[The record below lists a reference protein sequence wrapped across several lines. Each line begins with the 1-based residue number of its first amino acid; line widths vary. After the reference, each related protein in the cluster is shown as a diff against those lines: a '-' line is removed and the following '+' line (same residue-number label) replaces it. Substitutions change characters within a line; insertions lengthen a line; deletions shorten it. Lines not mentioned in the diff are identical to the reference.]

1 MGLENLSPWS
11 QYAKFCLFCKKSVN
25 RKPFLVQTFFF
36 FFTYQNFL
44 KRRQISKKPSR
55 SFGGLQFFVRQQNPL
70 FHDSYPSSGHLI
82 SLTIPIMWFNR
93 NWRNFF
99 RVSQVQTKL
108 PNFPIFCNFCVVVR
122 TGPNLRVPNRF
133 FGIRDFLYLKI
144 GIRDWK
150 YAQEVGCL
158 K

>member
-36 FFTYQNFL
+36 FFSPTKIFL
-44 KRRQISKKPSR
+44 SVAKFQRSRREV
-55 SFGGLQFFVRQQNPL
+55 LEAYNFFVRQQNPL

-82 SLTIPIMWFNR
+82 SLTIPILWFNR

-108 PNFPIFCNFCVVVR
+108 PNFQTFCNFCVVVR

-133 FGIRDFLYLKI
+133 FGIRDFPYLKI
-144 GIRDWK
+144 GIRD
-150 YAQEVGCL
+150 
-158 K
+158 